1 MIHKFQDDDGE
12 FDLRLEVNRVL
23 GSIYFEI
30 RRNGRDSDIVSL
42 EAEKVRQLRNTLNV
56 LLDELAAE
64 EVRR

>member
-12 FDLRLEVNRVL
+12 SDLRLEVNRVP

-42 EAEKVRQLRNTLNV
+42 EADKVRQLRNTLNV